1 MSLAVAASDRCRA
14 GPMESMMY
22 ETALVALD
30 LSPAE
35 QPLLDCLP
43 DLRRWGVGRVVLT
56 HVIRVGYMQGAGYGS
71 EPQYVDEIASRV
83 QPLREAGF
91 EVEIVVRAAG
101 IVADEILAIAPEKA
115 AGLIVIGSRSRNMA
129 RGLFLGSVA
138 RDVIR
143 KTDLPLL
150 LEWIEPTAEA
160 TAARCEAVCRE
171 SLRHPMLATDF
182 SRHARAAENAAV
194 ALSPRAGRTDCLHVM
209 TSAAHYATPALPSM
223 AGAALSEIVA
233 RIRAAGG
240 NGEAMVAE
248 TAAETVSEA
257 IARMARERDCS
268 LIVVGRHGQGRVE
281 SMLIGSTAAKLCEI
295 AGRPV
300 LLVP

>member
-1 MSLAVAASDRCRA
+1 
-14 GPMESMMY
+14 MY
-22 ETALVALD
+22 STALVALD

-35 QPLLDCLP
+35 QPLLDCLH
-43 DLRRWGVGRVVLT
+43 DLRKWGVGRVVLA
-56 HVIRVGYMQGAGYGS
+56 HVIRVGYMQGAGYGN
-71 EPQYVDEIASRV
+71 EQQYIDEIASRV
-83 QPLREAGF
+83 QPLRAGGL

-101 IVADEILAIAPEKA
+101 VAADDILTMAREKSA
-115 AGLIVIGSRSRNMA
+115 DLIVIGSRSRNMI

-138 RDVIR
+138 REVIR
-143 KTDLPLL
+143 KTELPLL

-171 SLRHPMLATDF
+171 SLRHLMLATDF
-182 SRHARAAENAAV
+182 SRHAQAAENAAV
-194 ALSPRAGRTDCLHVM
+194 ALSSMAARTDCLHVM
-209 TSAAHYATPALPSM
+209 TGAARHATPVLPVM
-223 AGAALSEIVA
+223 AKAALAEIAA

-240 NGEAMVAE
+240 SAETFVAE
-248 TAAETVSEA
+248 APAGYTVAEA
-257 IARMARERDCS
+257 IAAQARERDCS
-268 LIVVGRHGQGRVE
+268 LIVVGKSGQGRVE

>member
-1 MSLAVAASDRCRA
+1 
-14 GPMESMMY
+14 MY
-22 ETALVALD
+22 GTALVALD

-35 QPLLDCLP
+35 QPLLDCLA
-43 DLRRWGVGRVVLT
+43 DLRNWGVERVLLT
-56 HVIRVGYMQGAGYGS
+56 HVIRVGYVQGAGYGN
-71 EPQYVDEIASRV
+71 EQQYVDEIATRV
-83 QPLREAGF
+83 QPLREAGL

-101 IVADEILAIAPEKA
+101 VAADEVLEIARERS
-115 AGLIVIGSRSRNMA
+115 AGLIVIGSRSRNMI

-138 RDVIR
+138 REVIR
-143 KTDLPLL
+143 KTEMPLL

-171 SLRHPMLATDF
+171 SLRHLMLATDF
-182 SRHARAAENAAV
+182 SRHALAAEDAAV
-194 ALSPRAGRTDCLHVM
+194 ALSRTAGRTDCLHVV
-209 TSAAHYATPALPSM
+209 TGAARHATPALPVM
-223 AGAALSEIVA
+223 AKAALADIAA

-240 NGEAMVAE
+240 SAEILVAE
-248 TAAETVSEA
+248 APAGHAVAEAVAAQ
-257 IARMARERDCS
+257 ARERDCS
-268 LIVVGRHGQGRVE
+268 LIVVGKHGQGWVE